1 MRKANL
7 QIFLVV
13 AAALIVLPALPA
25 GAQKAIT
32 EIRIEGNVA
41 VSAQKIRRIVRLK
54 EGDAFAAEKVSEAI
68 KRLYATKEF
77 ADIQAY
83 QERQEGGIVITFVVT
98 EHIKIDK
105 IRFEGNKHLKEEELK
120 GAIHV
125 REGAFVRPALIRQD
139 FRAIE
144 EMYKEKGYYRAAVKN
159 ELLAEQDEKT
169 KRRTRVLLYK
179 ITEGEKVSV
188 KHIDFFGAR
197 ALDTD
202 ELRKAMESKEDNW
215 IRGAEFKPKVLETDL
230 ERILFM
236 YRQRGFLDAQVT
248 DKELIFSE
256 DGKGL
261 DVFITVEEG
270 MQYKVGKTAWSG
282 NTIFSDPRIA
292 SLITFGEG
300 DVFDDQEF
308 TDIQVAIST
317 LYWDRGYIYNS
328 VSPRKTVKKDVIDVD
343 FDITEGKP
351 AHIHEISISGNTK
364 TAETVIRRELKF
376 MPGEV
381 FHRPKLMRSLRE
393 VFNLGFFAAPP
404 DPEVTTANED
414 GDININLKVVEKQT
428 GQFRLGAGF
437 SALNSISGFIGLAET
452 NFLGKGQRAE
462 FNWEFSRFRQ
472 NFDVRFT
479 EPWLYGTPTTLSVN
493 VFNRAQNQ
501 VRQQFWDDKRVGA
514 SVSVGRPFPWF
525 DYTRIFWRYRWESI
539 ELKDFSPLYIG
550 PLRDI
555 LWPQVTSSTAITLTR
570 NSTDSPFHPTSGTR
584 TSVSVEAT
592 GGAALGGDVNFQR
605 YDGSFA
611 WYEKLFWN
619 MSLAV
624 RYEIGAL
631 VSAPPDYE
639 LFRLGGNRRYSVRG
653 YDFFEIVPEGN
664 PEFLGGR
671 YMQTLSYEV
680 TLPLAPTVFAVSF
693 FDTGNTWSSFRGSS
707 IFDLKKG
714 LGLGIRLELPALGT
728 VGFDYGY
735 GFDKPGGPGW
745 EPHISLGAGF

>member
-105 IRFEGNKHLKEEELK
+105 VRFEGNKHLKEEELK

-188 KHIDFFGAR
+188 KHIDFFGVR
-197 ALDTD
+197 SLDTD

-230 ERILFM
+230 EKILFM

-292 SLITFGEG
+292 TLITFGEG

-317 LYWDRGYIYNS
+317 LYWDG
-328 VSPRKTVKKDVIDVD
+328 
-343 FDITEGKP
+343 
-351 AHIHEISISGNTK
+351 
-364 TAETVIRRELKF
+364 
-376 MPGEV
+376 
-381 FHRPKLMRSLRE
+381 
-393 VFNLGFFAAPP
+393 
-404 DPEVTTANED
+404 
-414 GDININLKVVEKQT
+414 
-428 GQFRLGAGF
+428 
-437 SALNSISGFIGLAET
+437 
-452 NFLGKGQRAE
+452 
-462 FNWEFSRFRQ
+462 
-472 NFDVRFT
+472 
-479 EPWLYGTPTTLSVN
+479 GTPR
-493 VFNRAQNQ
+493 RA
-501 VRQQFWDDKRVGA
+501 
-514 SVSVGRPFPWF
+514 
-525 DYTRIFWRYRWESI
+525 
-539 ELKDFSPLYIG
+539 
-550 PLRDI
+550 
-555 LWPQVTSSTAITLTR
+555 
-570 NSTDSPFHPTSGTR
+570 
-584 TSVSVEAT
+584 
-592 GGAALGGDVNFQR
+592 
-605 YDGSFA
+605 
-611 WYEKLFWN
+611 
-619 MSLAV
+619 
-624 RYEIGAL
+624 
-631 VSAPPDYE
+631 
-639 LFRLGGNRRYSVRG
+639 
-653 YDFFEIVPEGN
+653 
-664 PEFLGGR
+664 
-671 YMQTLSYEV
+671 
-680 TLPLAPTVFAVSF
+680 
-693 FDTGNTWSSFRGSS
+693 
-707 IFDLKKG
+707 
-714 LGLGIRLELPALGT
+714 
-728 VGFDYGY
+728 
-735 GFDKPGGPGW
+735 
-745 EPHISLGAGF
+745 